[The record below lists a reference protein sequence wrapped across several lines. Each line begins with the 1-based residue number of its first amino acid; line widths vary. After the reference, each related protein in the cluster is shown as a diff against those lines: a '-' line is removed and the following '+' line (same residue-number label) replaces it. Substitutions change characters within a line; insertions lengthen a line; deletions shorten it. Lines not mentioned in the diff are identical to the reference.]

1 MGRHLCDCA
10 DDAEDAEEMVRK
22 VRLTSLWGCLVPW
35 MQQQPFG
42 SLWHHSQEGTCK
54 WKTS

>member
-1 MGRHLCDCA
+1 MGWHLCDCA

-22 VRLTSLWGCLVPW
+22 VRLTSSWVCLVPW